1 MKISNSLM
9 KLTKIFI
16 LTIGFITL
24 TACGKIEQ
32 KNDLIGIWESYE
44 THHTK
49 VALTFYKDSVITE
62 SFGGEMRTNSKW
74 NIDESKI
81 YLNQIRLKDTIL
93 KDKLIYEYKLNKT
106 KDTLWIKIEN
116 GNADDYSSMKKVAE
130 NPFTSEL

>member
-1 MKISNSLM
+1 M

-16 LTIGFITL
+16 LTIGIITL
-24 TACGKIEQ
+24 IACETNERK
-32 KNDLIGIWESYE
+32 KDLIGIWESYE
-44 THHTK
+44 SHHSK

-62 SFGGEMRTNSKW
+62 SLGGEMRTNSKW

-93 KDKLIYEYKLNKT
+93 KDNLIYEYELNKN
-106 KDTLWIKIEN
+106 KDTLWIKVEN
-116 GNADDYSSMKKVAE
+116 GNADDYSTMKKVAE

>member
-1 MKISNSLM
+1 M

-24 TACGKIEQ
+24 IGCGTNDQ
-32 KNDLIGIWESYE
+32 KNNLIGIWESYE

-49 VALTFYKDSVITE
+49 VALTFYKDSVSTE

-74 NIDESKI
+74 KVDESKI
-81 YLNQIRLKDTIL
+81 YLKQVQHKDIIL
-93 KDKLIYEYKLNKT
+93 KNNLNYEYELNKT
-106 KDTLWIKIEN
+106 KDTMWIKVDN
-116 GNADDYSSMKKVAE
+116 GTVNEFTTMKKVTE